1 MWGPGTCHLS
11 GAGEV
16 PGGSSDPCCHRAAAP
31 RRCSQADGPPDR
43 KQLDLDRVWPSPLIK
58 LKRCD
63 QPGVESASA
72 ATRRLPMKASRSSAR
87 PPATQDPA
95 PRRRPPCPPPSPAPK
110 EPGRWPRCTQPGPRP
125 MTPTFSVASSRT
137 LTSSM
142 SCCSSLELSREMTD
156 WPVAGGT
163 QSSAPAGSLRPSVY
177 SLSSERLSGEN
188 STSEA

>member
-31 RRCSQADGPPDR
+31 CRCSQADGPPDR
-43 KQLDLDRVWPSPLIK
+43 KQLDPDRVWPSPLIK

-95 PRRRPPCPPPSPAPK
+95 PRRRPPCPPPSPARGAWAVAALHAARPS
-110 EPGRWPRCTQPGPRP
+110 PHDTHLQRCFIQNPH
-125 MTPTFSVASSRT
+125 F
-137 LTSSM
+137 LN
-142 SCCSSLELSREMTD
+142 ELLQLLGAEQGDDRL
-156 WPVAGGT
+156 AGGRGH
-163 QSSAPAGSLRPSVY
+163 AVVGSRGLAEALRVLPQ
-177 SLSSERLSGEN
+177 LRKAFGGEQHQ
-188 STSEA
+188 